1 MIELLE
7 QAKEQILLLPDY
19 VQVWMRWLNIVFLL
33 SILFI
38 KNHKVARWALIAYI
52 ACFPVGILIYY
63 FTRDINLLGTPH
75 ILFWTPLLVYIIKKG
90 LNNSQFNLNSFYGVW
105 IVLLSL
111 TILVSL
117 IFDARE
123 VYFFI
128 AR

>member
-1 MIELLE
+1 MAYKLGADNYLEKPFDKDELKALVE
-7 QAKEQILLLPDY
+7 NKVKSGSKSTKKE
-19 VQVWMRWLNIVFLL
+19 
-33 SILFI
+33 
-38 KNHKVARWALIAYI
+38 
-52 ACFPVGILIYY
+52 
-63 FTRDINLLGTPH
+63 
-75 ILFWTPLLVYIIKKG
+75 

>member
-1 MIELLE
+1 
-7 QAKEQILLLPDY
+7 
-19 VQVWMRWLNIVFLL
+19 MRWLNIVFLL

-52 ACFPVGILIYY
+52 ACFPVGFLIYY

-75 ILFWTPLLVYIIKKG
+75 ILFWTPLLVYIIKKE

-128 AR
+128 AQ